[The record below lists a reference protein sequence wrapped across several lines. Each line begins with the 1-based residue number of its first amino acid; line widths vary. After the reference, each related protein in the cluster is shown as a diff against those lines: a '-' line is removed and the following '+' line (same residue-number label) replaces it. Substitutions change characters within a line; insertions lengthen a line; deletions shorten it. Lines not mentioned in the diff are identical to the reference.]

1 MRIAQSCRLLG
12 CLSLLALTACA
23 TTAVG
28 PAATSTASAADPAR
42 VEAETRRINEWFEA
56 RFDEQLRFSPMGLTY
71 LGRKEL
77 YDQLDDFSIAAA
89 ERELAWQKASV
100 EQMQSQFDYSLLS
113 SEAQRSYDVWKDQY
127 ERAAAGAPYRL
138 HGYVFEQMGGAQSEL
153 PTFLISFHEVATE
166 SDALAWI
173 SRAGQIPRALDQLLT
188 RTYEAAKLGIR
199 PPRFA
204 YEGSID
210 QSQKVITGAP
220 FDSGADSPLW
230 ADLKSDVDAL
240 VGKGVISA
248 ARAEELKAQGRTVL
262 TDQVGPAYRRLIAW
276 LQSDMGNGGVNPT
289 GVSATLPD
297 GVAFYRYRLSAMTT
311 TAMTADEVHQTGLRE
326 VKRLRG
332 EMEVLKRRTGFKGSL
347 EDFFKF
353 IDSDQRFRYP
363 NTDAGRQAY
372 LDDATAAIDNIKK
385 ELPHYFGLLPKADL
399 VVRRVEAFRE
409 RDGGAQ
415 HYYTGTPDG
424 SRPGVYY
431 AHLSDMNAM
440 PKTELE
446 VIAYHEGL
454 PGHHMQLSIA
464 QENQSIPKFRG
475 QARYTAYSEG
485 WGLYAEWLAKEMP
498 NTYQDPYSDFG
509 RLTSEMW
516 RAVRLVVD
524 TGLHTKGWT
533 EEQAVE
539 YFDENTSIPIAA
551 VRAEIRRY
559 LVMPGQAT
567 AYKIGMLKL
576 QELRAR
582 AERRLGKRFDIKAF
596 HDLVL
601 GGGALPLDILEHS
614 VDQWIAQQLAAG

>member
-1 MRIAQSCRLLG
+1 MRIAFAGGLLG
-12 CLSLLALTACA
+12 CFSLLALTGCA
-23 TTAVG
+23 TAPGTATP
-28 PAATSTASAADPAR
+28 PAAAADPAR
-42 VEAETRRINEWFEA
+42 IEAESRRINEWFDAKFE
-56 RFDEQLRFSPMGLTY
+56 EQLRFSPMGLTY

-77 YDQLDDFSIAAA
+77 YDQLDDFSLEEA
-89 ERELAWQKASV
+89 EKELAWQKASV
-100 EQMQSQFDYSLLS
+100 EEMRARFDYSLLS
-113 SEAQRSYDVWKDQY
+113 PEARRSYDVWQDQY

-173 SRAGQIPRALDQLLT
+173 SRASQIPRALDQLLT
-188 RTYEAAKLGIR
+188 RAYEAAKLGIR

-204 YEGSID
+204 YEGAID
-210 QSQKVITGAP
+210 QSQKVISGAP
-220 FDSGADSPLW
+220 FDGGADSPLW
-230 ADLKSDVDAL
+230 ADLQSDVGAL
-240 VGKGVISA
+240 VDKGVISA
-248 ARAEELKAQGRTVL
+248 ARAEQIKAQGRAVL
-262 TDQVGPAYRRLIAW
+262 ADQVGPAYRRLISW
-276 LQSDMGNGGVNPT
+276 LQSDMANAAVNPT
-289 GVSATLPD
+289 GVGSTLPD
-297 GVAFYRYRLSAMTT
+297 GAAYYRNRLSAMTT
-311 TAMTADEVHQTGLRE
+311 TPLTAEQIHQTGLRE
-326 VKRLRG
+326 VKRLRA
-332 EMEVLKRRTGFKGSL
+332 EMQALKSRTGFKGSL
-347 EDFFKF
+347 DDFFKF
-353 IDSDQRFRYP
+353 IDSDPRFRYP

-372 LDDATAAIDNIKK
+372 LDDATAAINNIKK

-415 HYYTGTPDG
+415 HYYSGTPDG

-464 QENQSIPKFRG
+464 QEIQGIPKFRG
-475 QARYTAYSEG
+475 QARYTAYAEG

-524 TGLHTKGWT
+524 TGLHAKGWT

-539 YFDENTSIPIAA
+539 YFDANTSIPITA
-551 VRAEIRRY
+551 VRSEIRRY

-567 AYKIGMLKL
+567 AYKIGMLKI

-582 AERRLGKRFDIKAF
+582 AERKLGRRFDIRAF
-596 HDLVL
+596 HDVVL
-601 GGGALPLDILEHS
+601 KGGALPLDILERS
-614 VDQWIAQQLAAG
+614 VDEWIAQQLAAS